1 MVKPEEGVE
10 GEGTGGLVGGGGG
23 GPLDNQQQHRGYN
36 RTGEGPRVRW
46 WWCDACSLAV
56 GC

>member
-23 GPLDNQQQHRGYN
+23 PLDNQQQHRGYN
-36 RTGEGPRVRW
+36 RTGKGPRVRW